1 MRKLIVVAGLLAVIV
16 TIFAVF
22 ATKDAATVEAE
33 GISVNENGEL
43 VLPQAAQTF
52 LAFMNGAQE
61 VPEVITDTTGI
72 AVVLMNDDFSE
83 ASFAL
88 MVNKGQAVTAAHIH
102 CGVVG
107 VDGPVV
113 ATLAGS
119 VPGGHNV
126 DGWWI
131 INAALTDANVDNLA
145 GCGNNLQELATHM
158 RNLNAYVNV
167 HTVKNGG
174 GEVRGQLFMLPT
186 TTVEADI
193 TSFEHVDLTVSKGTT
208 VKWTNQAGL
217 PHTTTS
223 GVPGAP
229 TGEWD
234 SGLLSTSQSFSHTFD
249 TPGVFPYYC
258 WLHPSFMQATVTVTG

>member
-1 MRKLIVVAGLLAVIV
+1 MRRLIVVAGILSVIVAILAVLV
-16 TIFAVF
+16 T
-22 ATKDAATVEAE
+22 TETATVEAE

-43 VLPQAAQTF
+43 VLPQAGQTF

-61 VPEVITDTTGI
+61 NPPVVSDTTGL
-72 AVVLMNDDFSE
+72 AVVLVNDDSSQ

-88 MVNKGQAVTAAHIH
+88 MVNKGQAVTQAHIH
-102 CGVVG
+102 CGGVG
-107 VDGPVV
+107 VNGPVV
-113 ATLAGS
+113 AFLAGN

-126 DGWWI
+126 NGWWI

-158 RNLNAYVNV
+158 KNGNAYVNV
-167 HTVKNGG
+167 HTVANGG
-174 GEVRGQLFMLPT
+174 GEVRGQLFMLP
-186 TTVEADI
+186 VEADI
-193 TSFEHVDLTVSKGTT
+193 TSFNNVDLTISKGTT

-229 TGEWD
+229 TGEWS
-234 SGLLSTSQSFSHTFD
+234 SGLLAMGQSFSHTFD
-249 TPGVFPYYC
+249 KPGEFQYFC
-258 WLHPSFMQATVTVTG
+258 SIHPSLMQATVTVTG